1 MAEIYLDN
9 SATTRPYPE
18 VVSLTARVM
27 SESYGNPSS
36 MHDLGLSAGQAVAE
50 ARRQVAAVF
59 NAKDKEIIFT
69 SGGTEAN
76 NIAVI
81 GAARRNRNRGDHL
94 VTTVVEHS
102 SVLNCFRYLEQE
114 GFRVDYL
121 AVDSRGVIH
130 PEALRALVTGKT
142 TLVSI
147 MHVNN
152 ETGSLQPLAE
162 AGRIIKELNRSAI
175 FHVDAVQSFACL
187 PLKINEWQA
196 DLITCSGH
204 KIHGP
209 RGVGCLWVNQGV
221 QLEPLFF
228 GGGQENGL
236 RPGTENTAALAGF
249 GLAAAMTASGQ
260 AGKAGQLMALK
271 LALISG
277 LRKSGIDF
285 KINGPDPA
293 EGAPHILSLSFSGVK
308 AEVLLHALE
317 AKGIYVSAG
326 SACHSRRPE
335 PSHVLEAIG
344 LEDKLLK
351 SALRFSF
358 STMNSET
365 EVVRVAAGVAEAVR
379 ELQNI

>member
-18 VVSLTARVM
+18 VIDLTARLM

-36 MHDLGLSAGQAVAE
+36 MHDLGLAAGQVLAD
-50 ARRQVAAVF
+50 ARRQVAAVLGV
-59 NAKDKEIIFT
+59 KDKEIIFT

-76 NIAVI
+76 NMAVI

-94 VTTVVEHS
+94 VTTAVEHS
-102 SVLNCFRYLEQE
+102 SVLNCFRQLEQE

-121 AVDSRGVIH
+121 AVDSRGVIN

-152 ETGSLQPLAE
+152 EVGSLQPLAE
-162 AGRIIKELNRSAI
+162 AGRIIKELSSKAI
-175 FHVDAVQSFACL
+175 LHVDAVQSFARL
-187 PLKINEWQA
+187 PLKVKKWQA
-196 DLITCSGH
+196 DLVTCSGH

-209 RGVGCLWVNQGV
+209 RGVGCLWVKPGV
-221 QLEPLFF
+221 QLEPLLY
-228 GGGQENGL
+228 GGGQEKGL
-236 RPGTENTAALAGF
+236 RPGTENAAAIAGF

-260 AGKAGQLMALK
+260 SGKAEQLMAFK
-271 LALISG
+271 LALINR
-277 LRKSGIDF
+277 LREKGTNYNL
-285 KINGPDPA
+285 NGPAPED
-293 EGAPHILSLSFSGVK
+293 GAPHILSLSFPGIK
-308 AEVLLHALE
+308 AEVLLHSLE
-317 AKGIYVSAG
+317 ARSIYVSAG

-344 LEDKLLK
+344 LEERLLK

-365 EVVRVAAGVAEAVR
+365 EVIRAADGVAEAVK

>member
-9 SATTRPYPE
+9 SATTRPYPA
-18 VVSLTARVM
+18 VISLTARVM
-27 SESYGNPSS
+27 GERYGNPSS
-36 MHDLGLSAGQAVAE
+36 MHDLGLVAGQAVAE
-50 ARRQVAAVF
+50 ARRQVTAVF
-59 NAKDKEIIFT
+59 NAKDNEVIFT

-76 NIAVI
+76 NMAVI

-94 VTTVVEHS
+94 ITTVVEHS

-121 AVDSRGVIH
+121 TVDSRGVID

-152 ETGSLQPLAE
+152 EIGSLQPLGE
-162 AGRIIKELNRSAI
+162 AGRIIKELNGSAI
-175 FHVDAVQSFACL
+175 FHVDAVQSFARL
-187 PLKINEWQA
+187 PLKIKEWKA
-196 DLITCSGH
+196 DLVTCSGH

-209 RGVGCLWVNQGV
+209 RGVGCLWVNRGV
-221 QLEPLFF
+221 QLEPLIF

-236 RPGTENTAALAGF
+236 RPGTENTAAIAGF
-249 GLAAAMTASGQ
+249 GMAAAMTASGQ
-260 AGKAGQLMALK
+260 DGKAGQLMALK

-277 LRKSGIDF
+277 LRERGIEF
-285 KINGPDPA
+285 KINGPDPE
-293 EGAPHILSLSFSGVK
+293 EGAPHILSLSFPRVQ
-308 AEVLLHALE
+308 AEVLLHSLE

-344 LEDKLLK
+344 LEEKLLK

-365 EVVRVAAGVAEAVR
+365 EIVRAAAGVAEAVK

>member
-18 VVSLTARVM
+18 VVGLTASIMAER
-27 SESYGNPSS
+27 YGNPSS

-59 NAKDKEIIFT
+59 KAKDKEIIFT

-76 NIAVI
+76 NMAVI
-81 GAARRNRNRGDHL
+81 GAARRNRKRGDHL
-94 VTTVVEHS
+94 ITTVVEHS

-121 AVDSRGVIH
+121 TVDSRGVID
-130 PEALRALVTGKT
+130 PEALRALVTRKT

-152 ETGSLQPLAE
+152 EVGSMQPLAE

-175 FHVDAVQSFACL
+175 FHVDAVQSFARL
-187 PLKINEWQA
+187 PLKIKEWQA
-196 DLITCSGH
+196 DLVTCSGH

-221 QLEPLFF
+221 QLEPLLF

-236 RPGTENTAALAGF
+236 RPGTENTAAIAGF
-249 GLAAAMTASGQ
+249 GLAATMMASGQ
-260 AGKAGQLMALK
+260 AGKAGQLVALK

-285 KINGPDPA
+285 KINGPNPE
-293 EGAPHILSLSFSGVK
+293 EGAPHILSLSFPGIK

-344 LEDKLLK
+344 LEEKLLK

-358 STMNSET
+358 STMNSDT
-365 EVVRVAAGVAEAVR
+365 DVVRAAAGVAEAAR

>member
-18 VVSLTARVM
+18 VVGLTASIMAER
-27 SESYGNPSS
+27 YGNPSS

-59 NAKDKEIIFT
+59 KAKDKEIIFT

-76 NIAVI
+76 NMAVI
-81 GAARRNRNRGDHL
+81 GAARRNRKRGDHL
-94 VTTVVEHS
+94 ITTVVEHS

-121 AVDSRGVIH
+121 TVDSRGVID
-130 PEALRALVTGKT
+130 PEALRALVTRKT

-152 ETGSLQPLAE
+152 EVGSMQPLAE

-175 FHVDAVQSFACL
+175 FHVDAVQSFARL
-187 PLKINEWQA
+187 PLKIKEWQA
-196 DLITCSGH
+196 DLVTCSGH

-209 RGVGCLWVNQGV
+209 RGVGCLWVNQGL
-221 QLEPLFF
+221 QLEPLLF

-236 RPGTENTAALAGF
+236 RPGTENTAAIAGF
-249 GLAAAMTASGQ
+249 GLAATMMASGQ
-260 AGKAGQLMALK
+260 AGKAGQLVALK

-285 KINGPDPA
+285 KINGPNPE
-293 EGAPHILSLSFSGVK
+293 EGAPHILSLSFPGIK

-344 LEDKLLK
+344 LEEKLLK

-358 STMNSET
+358 STMNSDT
-365 EVVRVAAGVAEAVR
+365 DVVRAAAGVAEAAR

>member
-1 MAEIYLDN
+1 MNEIYLDN

-18 VVSLTARVM
+18 VVGLAARVM
-27 SESYGNPSS
+27 SDIYGNPSS
-36 MHDLGLSAGQAVAE
+36 MHDLGLAAGQAVAE

-59 NAKDKEIIFT
+59 NVNEKEITFT

-76 NIAVI
+76 NIAVF

-94 VTTVVEHS
+94 VTTLVEHS
-102 SVLNCFRYLEQE
+102 SVLNCFRQLEQE

-121 AVDSRGVIH
+121 AVDNRGVID
-130 PEALRALVTGKT
+130 PEALWALVNEKT

-152 ETGSLQPLAE
+152 ELGSQQPLAE
-162 AGRIIKELNRSAI
+162 AGRIVKEINGSAI
-175 FHVDAVQSFACL
+175 FHVDAVQSFARL
-187 PLKINEWQA
+187 PLKIKEWQA
-196 DLITCSGH
+196 DLVTCSGH

-209 RGVGCLWVNQGV
+209 RGAGCLWVNRGT
-221 QLEPLFF
+221 QLQPLFF

-236 RPGTENTAALAGF
+236 RPGTENTTAIAGF
-249 GLAAAMTASGQ
+249 GLAAKMTASGQ
-260 AGKAGQLMALK
+260 AGKAAQLMALK
-271 LALISG
+271 LTLIKE
-277 LRKSGIDF
+277 LRESDINF
-285 KINGPDPA
+285 KINGPDPE
-293 EGAPHILSLSFSGVK
+293 EGAPHILSLSFPGVK
-308 AEVLLHALE
+308 AEVLLHSLE

-344 LEDKLLK
+344 LEEKLLK

-365 EVVRVAAGVAEAVR
+365 EIIHAADGVAEAIR